1 MKIIRVVTFVFAGI
15 LLFSACASSVPEEQ
29 AEIITQFEGQTV
41 YTAYNIWY
49 EPGKE
54 NTLWCINYKTGDY
67 IPAGTEVNEVALSR
81 AVAGRKAGAEPLSVS
96 FVTVD
101 DGKKYWVNINQKF
114 HPGKTIHDYID
125 LMFTEKTFDELTA
138 GFNEEEIGA
147 IREGVVKV
155 GMSKEAVLVA
165 YGYPPEHKTP
175 DLESNEWIYWI
186 NRFRSKTINFDENGQ
201 TYKPK
206 KDPDVL

>member
-1 MKIIRVVTFVFAGI
+1 MKAIKVVFFMI
-15 LLFSACASSVPEEQ
+15 SAVMLISSCASSVPEEQ

-54 NTLWCINYKTGDY
+54 NTLWCINYKTGDI
-67 IPAGTEVNEVALSR
+67 IPAGTAVKEVSLSR
-81 AVAGRKAGAEPLSVS
+81 AVAGRKAGAEPLAVS
-96 FVTVD
+96 FITVN
-101 DGKKYWVNINQKF
+101 DGQKYWVNINQKF

-125 LMFTEKTFDELTA
+125 LMFTKKTFDELTS
-138 GFNEEEIGA
+138 GFSEDEIEA
-147 IREGVVKV
+147 IREGVVKT
-155 GMSKEAVLVA
+155 GMSKEAVLAA

-175 DLESNEWIYWI
+175 DPESNEWVYWI
-186 NRFRSKTINFDENGQ
+186 NRFRSKAINFDDNGR